1 MSNPYTILGLN
12 KDASKEEI
20 KEAYKKLA
28 KLHHPDKG
36 GNEEMFKL
44 IKSAY
49 ELLIN
54 EESINHFDETG
65 EVLKNDFTQRFNN
78 FIEKVV
84 VPSIHQILN
93 VGTVDVIKH
102 IGNAVKQVSTELQIA
117 YKGIEENKTKLSEVL
132 SRLQS
137 KSVSDQLLT
146 ESLENV
152 LQKDEYRLKS
162 IQSDLKFLDKCL
174 EIIKGYGYKV
184 DSVQKINF
192 INESNKIKDWL
203 NESVKTKK

>member
-1 MSNPYTILGLN
+1 MSNPYRILGLN

-54 EESINHFDETG
+54 EESRNHFDETG

-102 IGNAVKQVSTELQIA
+102 IGNAVKQVST
-117 YKGIEENKTKLSEVL
+117 
-132 SRLQS
+132 
-137 KSVSDQLLT
+137 
-146 ESLENV
+146 
-152 LQKDEYRLKS
+152 
-162 IQSDLKFLDKCL
+162 
-174 EIIKGYGYKV
+174 
-184 DSVQKINF
+184 
-192 INESNKIKDWL
+192 
-203 NESVKTKK
+203 